1 MTFYQF
7 PRPLIQSLIF
17 DMDNTLYTNGAYEE
31 HQIQVQIE
39 GAARYLG
46 KPPEVF
52 RAELHHFQTD
62 WSTRH
67 GGKKIS
73 LANSLL
79 ALGVPFSEILR
90 FRAEYIQPEA
100 FLQEDPA
107 LRATFAR
114 LVPSYKLAVV
124 TNNPENIARRT
135 LSVLGVAPSVVAI
148 VGIDRA
154 GVSKPHERPL
164 QLVLDDL
171 QVQPQGCVAIG
182 DRFDIDIAL
191 PLQMGMGGIL
201 VEGVQEVYH
210 LPELLK
216 EEPHKKGPLCSS
228 EGSPAGYGFEPV
240 IHQEE

>member
-73 LANSLL
+73 LANSLE
-79 ALGVPFSEILR
+79 ALGIPFSQILR
-90 FRAEYIQPEA
+90 FRADLIQPEA

-107 LRATFAR
+107 LGATFAR
-114 LVPSYKLAVV
+114 LAPLYKLAVV
-124 TNNPENIARRT
+124 TNNPVHIARRT
-135 LSVLGVAPSVVAI
+135 LSILGVAPYVVSI

-164 QLVLDDL
+164 QLVLEDV
-171 QVQPQGCVAIG
+171 QVQPQECVSVG

-191 PLQMGMGGIL
+191 PLEMGMGGIL
-201 VEGVQEVYH
+201 VQGVEDVYQ
-210 LPELLK
+210 LPSFFL
-216 EEPHKKGPLCSS
+216 PLDNFTIS
-228 EGSPAGYGFEPV
+228 
-240 IHQEE
+240 